1 MIKTDLTG
9 KVALVSGGTGGIGSI
24 ICEQLAVNGAT
35 VYISG
40 RSIEKGEA
48 VLASILEKGGKAIFI
63 RGDISVEEDCERIFK
78 QIEEE
83 NGGVDIL
90 VNNAGGN
97 INLDRRGKIFN
108 YHEDA
113 WEETIDKCM
122 DGVYFL
128 TRCALPYMKKKHC
141 GRIINVGSVTGFYM
155 GLRNQAAYNV
165 SKAAIHNITRCS
177 ASELAPYGITTNCV
191 IPGTTWHKTF
201 RERHLKDPAMAEKFL
216 SHVPTGEANI
226 PEDMAAA
233 VLMLVSE
240 EGSRM
245 NGMLLN
251 IDGGWAAGFCK

>member
-1 MIKTDLTG
+1 MIKTDVTG

-24 ICEQLAVNGAT
+24 ICEQLALNGAI

-48 VLASILEKGGKAIFI
+48 VLASILEKGGKAIFVQ
-63 RGDISVEEDCERIFK
+63 GDISVEEDCVRIFK
-78 QIEEE
+78 QIEAE

-97 INLDRRGKIFN
+97 INLDRRGKIYN

-128 TRCALPYMKKKHC
+128 TRLALPHMKEQKY
-141 GRIINVGSVTGFYM
+141 GRIINVGSVTGFRM

-191 IPGTTWHKTF
+191 IPGTTWHKMF
-201 RERHLKDPAMAEKFL
+201 AARHLKDPAMKEKFL
-216 SHVPTGEANI
+216 AHVPVGEANV

-233 VLMLVSE
+233 VMMLVSE
-240 EGSRM
+240 EGARM
-245 NGMLLN
+245 NGILLN

>member
-9 KVALVSGGTGGIGSI
+9 KVALVSGGTGGIGSM
-24 ICEQLAVNGAT
+24 ICEQLALNGAT

-48 VLASILEKGGKAIFI
+48 VLATIQEKGGKAYFVQ
-63 RGDISVEEDCERIFK
+63 GDISVEEDCLRIFR
-78 QIEEE
+78 QIEE
-83 NGGVDIL
+83 NDKSVDIL

-128 TRCALPYMKKKHC
+128 TRCALPYMKKNG
-141 GRIINVGSVTGFYM
+141 GRIINVGSVTGFRM

-165 SKAAIHNITRCS
+165 SKAAMHNITRCS
-177 ASELAPYGITTNCV
+177 ASELAPYGITVNCV

-216 SHVPTGEANI
+216 SHVPTGEANV

-245 NGMLLN
+245 NGILLN

>member
-24 ICEQLAVNGAT
+24 ICETLAVNGVT
-35 VYISG
+35 VYVSG
-40 RSIEKGEA
+40 RSLEKAEA
-48 VLASILEKGGKAIFI
+48 VLASIKEKNGNAIFI
-63 RGDISVEEDCERIFK
+63 QGDISVEDDCKRIFK

-83 NGGVDIL
+83 SGGVDIL

-97 INLDRRGKIFN
+97 INLDRRGKIQN
-108 YHEDA
+108 YHDDA
-113 WEETIDKCM
+113 WDETIDKCM

-128 TRCALPYMKKKHC
+128 TRFALPYMKEHG
-141 GRIINVGSVTGFYM
+141 GRIINVGSVTGFRM

-165 SKAAIHNITRCS
+165 TKAAIHNMTRCS
-177 ASELAPYGITTNCV
+177 ASELAPYHITSNCV
-191 IPGTTWHKTF
+191 IPGSTWHKTF
-201 RERHLKDPAMAEKFL
+201 AARHLKDPAMKEKFL
-216 SHVPTGEANI
+216 SHVPVGEANI

-233 VLMLVSE
+233 VMMLVSE

-245 NGMLLN
+245 NGILLN